1 MSGWGSWLSTI
12 QEKSKEVA
20 SMYKEG
26 LSEFSQ
32 NLKEDSNAIL
42 KKTKKVEEGT
52 EDDKEE
58 AIEPTKDEENE
69 PSTGSSKTT
78 IAANSISTAVSKTGS
93 LLTSFGSAVSSY
105 GGSLLANL
113 QEPGSTTE
121 TRRTYKYSR
130 KIRSK
135 IDEFCLH
142 SDNFLKKDL
151 FPQKMDE
158 FNKFCDEKE
167 IDDDTIRSEAEFTT
181 HMEACLANLVPD
193 QISREKFW
201 HIYLFALKQIIE
213 EETRKEE
220 MLKSIEFYDTLFGL
234 GKKRT
239 ASSAVEE
246 EDGWG
251 DDDDEDHETTT
262 RDEDEE
268 SSDFASTNTDFISNR
283 TSIAGTTDNEN
294 DDEQEVIVD
303 EDAAATE
310 SSDTDGKSDLSGGI
324 VVVDSNDADSN
335 GEANPVTESKE
346 KSGNSGV

>member
-42 KKTKKVEEGT
+42 KKTKKVEEEGA
-52 EDDKEE
+52 EDGKEE
-58 AIEPTKDEENE
+58 AIEPTKDEETE
-69 PSTGSSKTT
+69 PSIGSSKTT

-220 MLKSIEFYDTLFGL
+220 MLK
-234 GKKRT
+234 RT